1 MSRCGVYV
9 ENGPPVPVL
18 SGAGLYVEDS
28 DHNEIFLM
36 SKAEITL
43 VTRDTSDFEEVLLNA
58 TYLYEGVEQ
67 TFSGGSKFGSH
78 CIAGEKFKKF
88 LFILAL
94 TLIGDASVVEYTQV
108 CSLQKSDS

>member
-78 CIAGEKFKKF
+78 CIAGKKVKKISIYF
-88 LFILAL
+88 SFDTHWRCISSGIHSGLFIKK
-94 TLIGDASVVEYTQV
+94 I
-108 CSLQKSDS
+108 